1 MIEVLVVDD
10 EHLVR
15 RGIVS
20 TFPWDKFGMHV
31 AADASSGKKALQLL
45 GELDIDLLFVDLTM
59 PLMSGFELIERV
71 IAQYPHVVT
80 VVLTCH
86 QEFRYIQ
93 DALRLGAVDYII
105 KTELEKENIER
116 ILARIRQR
124 MAADGRRGAL
134 RAADAA
140 AEAGAARMASVAAVA
155 PGPQEVR
162 EESGGWTALDWILSA
177 KAFEA
182 RLAAL
187 ERKRWPHTAL
197 AQVYEAVARHWNRLA
212 RPEWVIAP
220 ELGAAPGTG
229 RGPAVVGE
237 RFPEAA
243 AVGAWPA
250 EPATGRSVE
259 PATAWE
265 RFATA
270 MCVCRKQMES
280 RLKRSGYFQETLEA
294 VVKSLHYIER
304 QEQLSFT
311 IGDVAH
317 AVGMSVSYFSKVF
330 KDVTGR
336 TFSEY
341 MKSARV
347 ERAKVWLAST
357 QDPIYLI
364 ARKVG
369 YEDEKYFSKTFREQ
383 VGLLPSEYRQKEDE
397 RNVSNY

>member
-140 AEAGAARMASVAAVA
+140 VVAGAASMASVAAVA

-182 RLAAL
+182 RLAGL
-187 ERKRWPHTAL
+187 ERKRWPHAAL

-212 RPEWVIAP
+212 RPEWAVAP
-220 ELGAAPGTG
+220 ELGAVSG
-229 RGPAVVGE
+229 
-237 RFPEAA
+237 
-243 AVGAWPA
+243 
-250 EPATGRSVE
+250 TGRSVE
-259 PATAWE
+259 PEAAWE
-265 RFATA
+265 RFGSA
-270 MCVCRKQMES
+270 MRTCREQMES